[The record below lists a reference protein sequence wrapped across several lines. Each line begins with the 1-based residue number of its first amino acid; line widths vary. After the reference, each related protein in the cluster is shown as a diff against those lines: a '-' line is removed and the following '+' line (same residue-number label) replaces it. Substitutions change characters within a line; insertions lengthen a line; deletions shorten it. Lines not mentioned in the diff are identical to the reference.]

1 MRQTTCRQT
10 SLPLAPQYQ
19 GTDYTE
25 DIKAF
30 SWHPFQF
37 GRRQAVSAC
46 SGSPPQC
53 STFSSLSIYLSN
65 SSGQASYSVVHT
77 KSWSQAMN
85 HWQLYIGRQ
94 VSSKDIHYK
103 ELSFSAGERMFRSR
117 LQTTPGT
124 SPTLTHAL
132 ELLFP
137 CTVT

>member
-19 GTDYTE
+19 GIDHTE

-53 STFSSLSIYLSN
+53 STFSSNKVVQTLSIK
-65 SSGQASYSVVHT
+65 SS
-77 KSWSQAMN
+77 
-85 HWQLYIGRQ
+85 
-94 VSSKDIHYK
+94 SSHQCVDLMKLQGLTEGLNLTEGLK
-103 ELSFSAGERMFRSR
+103 FAEGLKLTEGLKLAEGLKSAGMTT
-117 LQTTPGT
+117 LQYI
-124 SPTLTHAL
+124 L
-132 ELLFP
+132 
-137 CTVT
+137 